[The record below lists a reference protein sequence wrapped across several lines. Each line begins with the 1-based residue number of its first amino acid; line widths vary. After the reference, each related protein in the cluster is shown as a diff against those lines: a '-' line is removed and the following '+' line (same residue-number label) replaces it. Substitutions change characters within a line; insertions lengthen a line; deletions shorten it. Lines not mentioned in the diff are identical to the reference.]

1 MEINKP
7 KTVSALRG
15 WQWINQGSRYFFAYK
30 SQWFLTLM
38 LLFSFTFFLFALS
51 PLFQLILVVVFPL
64 ITAGLAMACAD
75 IEKGMNMSFAYLVK
89 AKDNLNRM
97 NIFRYGL
104 LVIVLIIFAQILS
117 SLLLSLLGVSNQE
130 VMDAVILLKKSDEI
144 TFTLIL
150 SSPVLFK
157 FVTVNLLFLL
167 PVMAVNQVAPVL
179 LSFSSIT
186 ALEALKLSVYAV
198 YKNLSAFVLYAL
210 VFVVFIAFV
219 VLFLKLVV
227 AVLVVIF
234 GENSKVALLVY
245 MGLFMLSII
254 SLTALSYCSSFVIFK
269 DLFTGEN

>member
-1 MEINKP
+1 MKINQP

-104 LVIVLIIFAQILS
+104 LVIVLIIFAQIFS

-130 VMDAVILLKKSDEI
+130 VMDAVTLLKKSDEI

-167 PVMAVNQVAPVL
+167 PVMAVNQVAPAL

>member
-1 MEINKP
+1 MEINQP

-104 LVIVLIIFAQILS
+104 LVIVLIIFAQIFS

-130 VMDAVILLKKSDEI
+130 VMDAVTLLKKSDEI

-179 LSFSSIT
+179 LSFSTIT